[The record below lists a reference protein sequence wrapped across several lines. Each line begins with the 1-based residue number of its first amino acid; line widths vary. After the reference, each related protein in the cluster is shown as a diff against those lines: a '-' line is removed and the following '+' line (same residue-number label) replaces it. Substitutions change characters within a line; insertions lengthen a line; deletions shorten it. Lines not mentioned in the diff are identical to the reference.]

1 MSSYLNKGVSSFRQP
16 SGPCDFHSCLNDVF
30 MTALNETRSNGK
42 IVQKRAFVVEAME
55 AVIEV
60 AMSASNGSFLIWN
73 RLGLKMIT
81 KSLQNKIASV
91 AQEAIF
97 LSGKPVFVARAG

>member
-1 MSSYLNKGVSSFRQP
+1 
-16 SGPCDFHSCLNDVF
+16 
-30 MTALNETRSNGK
+30 MTALNEARSNGK

-73 RLGLKMIT
+73 RLGLKMIIKT
-81 KSLQNKIASV
+81 TGKAG
-91 AQEAIF
+91 IF
-97 LSGKPVFVARAG
+97 LLRHSLTVQAKRNVLYTWDGEQEKSHT